1 MDTYDHGSDENIAT
15 NRQVDLLVLQ
25 ERPFLAERQ
34 VHRFAKPLEEEPT
47 GIALQPGRSLCFER
61 MKLGH
66 RLMEQDE

>member
-1 MDTYDHGSDENIAT
+1 M
-15 NRQVDLLVLQ
+15 VLQ

-34 VHRFAKPLEEEPT
+34 VHKFAKPLEEEPM